1 MRIRLSSLVAAALV
15 AVLVHLP
22 GAARAQEYTLKVHHF
37 LPTTTT
43 GQVAVIQ
50 PWCDRIAKDSG
61 GRLGCRIYPLMQL
74 GGTPPQ
80 LYDQAR
86 DGIADVVWTLPG
98 YTAGRFPAS
107 EAFELPFLMRNAEGA
122 SRALWNYAQQNR
134 LFETEYRDVKVL
146 ALWLNDAGYLH
157 TTSRPVRTLAD
168 FKGLKLRAP
177 TRLTTR
183 LLAALGA
190 SPVAM
195 PVTAVPDSLAKG
207 VIDGAL
213 LPWEVIPAIKVE
225 ELVRFHT
232 ETDPSSRA
240 IYTNVFLL
248 AMNRAAYERLP
259 VELRR
264 VVDAAS
270 GEALSAAAGR
280 VWQNSRGPARKLAT
294 DRGNAVHVVP
304 ASELAHWERAAA
316 SVDDD
321 WVKEVG
327 ARGLDGRALL
337 DSARGLL
344 RRFDP

>member
-1 MRIRLSSLVAAALV
+1 MAPTLHRTAAALLAACVV
-15 AVLVHLP
+15 AFA
-22 GAARAQEYTLKVHHF
+22 GGARAQEITLKVHHF
-37 LPTTTT
+37 LPPTTT

-50 PWCDRIAKDSG
+50 PWCDRIARESG
-61 GRLGCRIYPLMQL
+61 GRLACRIYPMMQL

-80 LYDQAR
+80 LYDQAK

-107 EAFELPFLMRNAEGA
+107 EAFELPFLMKSPEGA
-122 SRALWNYAQQNR
+122 SRALWTYARQNR
-134 LFETEYRDVKVL
+134 LFETEYRDVNVL
-146 ALWLNDAGYLH
+146 ALWVNDAGYLH

-168 FKGLKLRAP
+168 FKGMKLRAP

-183 LLAALGA
+183 LLSALGA

-195 PVTAVPDSLAKG
+195 PVTAVPDSLGKG

-259 VELRR
+259 ADLRR
-264 VVDAAS
+264 VIDAAS
-270 GEALSAAAGR
+270 GEELSAAAGR

-294 DRGNAVHVVP
+294 DRGNAIHVVP
-304 ASELAHWERAAA
+304 AAELANWERAAA

-327 ARGLDGRALL
+327 ARGLDGRSLL

-344 RRFDP
+344 RRYDP